1 MVHPYK
7 WLMSELVPFAPFFS
21 AILIL
26 LLKVLGWFID
36 LVARIDDKFRKAW
49 HPCICRSGQRA
60 TSLDEFNA
68 EVEGWSPLLLVVHLS
83 P

>member
-7 WLMSELVPFAPFFS
+7 WLMSELVPPA
-21 AILIL
+21 L
-26 LLKVLGWFID
+26 LLQWDPHLTLDGSGV
-36 LVARIDDKFRKAW
+36 VADPTKIDDKFRKAW
-49 HPCICRSGQRA
+49 LPCICSSGQRA

-68 EVEGWSPLLLVVHLS
+68 EVEGWLLLLLVVHLS